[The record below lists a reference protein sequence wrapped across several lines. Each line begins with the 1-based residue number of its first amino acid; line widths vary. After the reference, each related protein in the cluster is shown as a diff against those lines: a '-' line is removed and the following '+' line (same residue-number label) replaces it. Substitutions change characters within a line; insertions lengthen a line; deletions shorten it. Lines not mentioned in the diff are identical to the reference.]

1 MFTLIHNNLFRLLM
15 KKFSLPQQNRKPRI
29 EIQLMLGTVLL
40 AGTVRG
46 AQAQAL
52 VDSLKRQDLNEVVVT
67 GSRAATPRRQVP
79 QQIQVISQKDIQQ
92 TPAAEFTDV
101 LKKNSSVDIV
111 QYPGLLAGVG
121 IRGFRPQT
129 DGLNQRALLLVDGR
143 PAGTSNLAT
152 IDLSGVERVEVLKGP
167 ASALYGPQAMGGV
180 VNVITRQSRGAIRTS
195 LFTEYGSYQTVK
207 FGGATGGNLTKR
219 LDFDL
224 SAGFFNRGQDYK
236 LGGNGIL
243 RRALDAS
250 SATQTFADGTTK
262 TVDDARGNNQRRNF
276 TKLKYYSGTLRLG
289 YQLSEKWRVDVRGE
303 LFSAPTVQAPND
315 IFYGNLSPSSKEI
328 ARGNLDL
335 TATGNYAHH
344 QLFVRGYTSRE
355 TTNNNTLS
363 DYNDNPV
370 TPYRSYQS
378 QYLWK
383 GLQAKDVITLG
394 RQRLTVGI
402 DHNEAT
408 SNSQVFNPDGSNG
421 TPYSPN
427 YALNTTG
434 IYAQGQLSLL
444 ADKLVVTPGVRYDFI
459 TYNVKQTDLL
469 TGFTPGKKTN
479 PFFSPSLGAQYALTD
494 GLRVHATIGRAYV
507 TPDAFNVAGFSQ
519 TAPDSARQVAITQ
532 GNANLKNE
540 NSVTYDAGLRFGQA
554 TSGFSADAT
563 FFATRVTNRITTRT
577 TNPVG
582 ETTAEGYIVSSRTT
596 YVNAN
601 ESQIRGLEAEVG
613 YDFGVLADRH
623 YLLRAFAGG
632 TGIFKAQDVTNN
644 VDGTRTVRD
653 IYNVARLNG
662 NLGVTFDSYQGL
674 TARLAGHYVGRRKD
688 TDFTDVNFPQVEYPA
703 YMTVDFSAGYTVA
716 KHHTFSL
723 LVNNLTNEN
732 YYEKRGYNL
741 PGRNFAGRYTI
752 AF

>member
-1 MFTLIHNNLFRLLM
+1 M
-15 KKFSLPQQNRKPRI
+15 KKRSLPHQGRPLRI
-29 EIQLMLGTVLL
+29 EIRLVLGTVLL

-52 VDSLKRQDLNEVVVT
+52 ADSLQRQALNEVVVT
-67 GSRAATPRRQVP
+67 ASRAATPRNQVP
-79 QQIQVISQKDIQQ
+79 QQIQIISRKDIQQ

-101 LKKNSSVDIV
+101 LKKNASVDIV

-152 IDLSGVERVEVLKGP
+152 LDLGGVERVEVLKGP

-180 VNVITRQSRGAIRTS
+180 VNVITRQSRGAIRSS
-195 LFTEYGSYQTVK
+195 LFAEYGSYQTVK
-207 FGGATGGNLTKR
+207 FGGATGGNLTKK

-250 SATQTFADGTTK
+250 SATQTFFDGSTK
-262 TVDDARGNNQRRNF
+262 TVDDARGDNQRRDF
-276 TKLKYYSGTLRLG
+276 SKLKYYAGALRLG

-303 LFSAPTVQAPND
+303 LFRAPTVQSPND
-315 IFYGNLSPSSKEI
+315 IFYGNLSPSSKDI

-335 TATGNYAHH
+335 SATGNYKYH

-355 TTNNNTLS
+355 TNNINTLS
-363 DYNDNPV
+363 DYNDNPI

-378 QYLWK
+378 QFLWK
-383 GLQAKDVITLG
+383 GVQAKDVITLG
-394 RQRLTVGI
+394 RQRLTVGV

-408 SNSQVFNPDGSNG
+408 SNSQVFNPNGSNG
-421 TPYSPN
+421 APYSPN
-427 YALNTTG
+427 YSLNTTG
-434 IYAQGQLSLL
+434 LYAQGQLSLL
-444 ADKLVVTPGVRYDFI
+444 ADKLIVTPGVRYDFI
-459 TYNVKQTDLL
+459 TYNVKRTDLL
-469 TGFTPGKKTN
+469 TTFTPGKKTN
-479 PFFSPSLGAQYALTD
+479 PFFSPSLGAQFALTD
-494 GLRVHATIGRAYV
+494 GLRVHTTVGRAYV
-507 TPDAFNVAGFSQ
+507 TPDANNVAGFSQ
-519 TAPDSARQVAITQ
+519 TMPDSIRQVAIIQ
-532 GNANLKNE
+532 GNAGLKNE
-540 NSVTYDAGLRFGQA
+540 SSVTYDAGLRFGQA

-563 FFATRVTNRITTRT
+563 FFATKVTNRITTRT
-577 TNPVG
+577 ANPVG
-582 ETTAEGYIVSSRTT
+582 ETTAEGYVVRSRTT

-601 ESQIRGLEAEVG
+601 DSQIRGLEAEVG
-613 YDFGVLADRH
+613 YDLGVLADRR
-623 YLLRAFAGG
+623 YLLRVFAGG
-632 TGIFKAQDVTNN
+632 TSIFKAQDVTNN
-644 VDGTRTVRD
+644 VNGTRAVRD

-662 NLGVTFDSYQGL
+662 NVGVSFDSYQGL
-674 TARLAGHYVGRRKD
+674 TARLAGHYVGRRQD
-688 TDFTDVNFPQVEYPA
+688 IDFTDVNYPQVEYPE

-716 KHHTFSL
+716 KKHTFSL

>member
-1 MFTLIHNNLFRLLM
+1 M
-15 KKFSLPQQNRKPRI
+15 KKLFLPQQSRSSRI
-29 EIQLMLGTVLL
+29 EIRLVLGTVLL
-40 AGTVRG
+40 AGTARG
-46 AQAQAL
+46 AQAQVLA
-52 VDSLKRQDLNEVVVT
+52 DSLRRQNLNEVVVT
-67 GSRAATPRRQVP
+67 ANRAATPRNQVP

-101 LKKNSSVDIV
+101 LKKNASVDIV

-129 DGLNQRALLLVDGR
+129 DGLNQRTLLLVDGR

-152 IDLSGVERVEVLKGP
+152 LDLSSVERVEVLKGP

-195 LFTEYGSYQTVK
+195 LFAEYGSYQTVK

-262 TVDDARGNNQRRNF
+262 TVDDARGDNQRRDF
-276 TKLKYYSGTLRLG
+276 TKLKYYAGALRLG

-303 LFSAPTVQAPND
+303 LFRAPTVQAPND
-315 IFYGNLSPSSKEI
+315 IFYGNLGPSSKDIE
-328 ARGNLDL
+328 RGNLDL
-335 TATGNYAHH
+335 SATGNYAHH
-344 QLFVRGYTSRE
+344 QLFVRGYTSKE
-355 TTNNNTLS
+355 TSNYNTLA
-363 DYNDNPV
+363 DYNNVPV
-370 TPYRSYQS
+370 PPYRSYQS

-394 RQRLTVGI
+394 RQRLTVGV

-421 TPYSPN
+421 MPYSPN

-444 ADKLVVTPGVRYDFI
+444 ADKLVVTPGVRYDLI

-469 TGFTPGKKTN
+469 TDFTPGKKTN

-540 NSVTYDAGLRFGQA
+540 NSVTYDAGLRFGKA

-563 FFATRVTNRITTRT
+563 FFATRVANRITTRT

-582 ETTAEGYIVSSRTT
+582 ETTAEGYVVSSRTT

-601 ESQIRGLEAEVG
+601 DSQIRGLEVEVG
-613 YDFGVLADRH
+613 YDFGALADRR

-644 VDGTRTVRD
+644 VDGTRTVSD
-653 IYNVARLNG
+653 VYNVARLNG
-662 NLGVTFDSYQGL
+662 NLGVAFDSYQGI
-674 TARLAGHYVGRRKD
+674 TARLTGHYVGRRKD
-688 TDFTDVNFPQVEYPA
+688 TDFTDVNYPQVEYPA

-741 PGRNFAGRYTI
+741 PGRNISGRYTI